1 MLKLTAG
8 ETGEGGRKEKGL
20 YVWTD
25 SQRMLDAI
33 LTLTVASCH
42 LKNGKYKSEVSVVS
56 VWHQFT
62 WKRVLLSMFL

>member
-1 MLKLTAG
+1 MLKVTAG
-8 ETGEGGRKEKGL
+8 ETGEGGWKEKSL

-33 LTLTVASCH
+33 LTLTVSSCN
-42 LKNGKYKSEVSVVS
+42 LKNGKHKSEVS

-62 WKRVLLSMFL
+62 GKRVLLSMFL